1 MELSKFMNG
10 DKKAIVERSEYN
22 YTIVYYLNE
31 KMLKAI
37 EAYHPPVVRGHP
49 IKIKFITQLP
59 TAVPSFAFFCNFP
72 DDIKTPYK
80 NYLENQLRSHFNLTG
95 VPVRLFFRKK

>member
-31 KMLKAI
+31 KVIKKEVTADYQKA
-37 EAYHPPVVRGHP
+37 EDMAEDYVLAEDKKG
-49 IKIKFITQLP
+49 
-59 TAVPSFAFFCNFP
+59 PSFLVEKWN
-72 DDIKTPYK
+72 
-80 NYLENQLRSHFNLTG
+80 N
-95 VPVRLFFRKK
+95 V